1 MRKEGNQED
10 ISMKVPRSALK
21 NLRLP
26 PDGSSAHTTRGSPA
40 GHAVSGSP
48 SGLALSLASQ

>member
-10 ISMKVPRSALK
+10 ISMKVPRPALK
-21 NLRLP
+21 NLRFLP
-26 PDGSSAHTTRGSPA
+26 PDGSSARTTRGSPA

-48 SGLALSLASQ
+48 SGLALP